1 MVHLVIGVVS
11 LLVLA
16 CACALLASYGPEDF
30 PITRR
35 KD

>member
-1 MVHLVIGVVS
+1 MVSTLIGILAV
-11 LLVLA
+11 LVLA
-16 CACALLASYGPEDF
+16 CVCALVAIYGPEDF